1 MRHVFAETG
10 EVEVKISK
18 KISKCINNLPYTQV
32 LVPKIMH
39 RILAYSV
46 ALKLSYLLNDWFK
59 FYKRAHFGNR
69 KGSVLKKY
77 KKEFH

>member
-39 RILAYSV
+39 QILADSV
-46 ALKLSYLLNDWFK
+46 ALKLLYFLNDWFK
-59 FYKRAHFGNR
+59 FYKRPILEIGKVYF
-69 KGSVLKKY
+69 
-77 KKEFH
+77 